1 MTNKEALQIIAE
13 AINIALSKG
22 AFGLIEASNVI
33 KALEKINE
41 EPKEQELKEL

>member
-22 AFGLIEASNVI
+22 AFGLIESSNII
-33 KALEKINE
+33 KALETLNE
-41 EPKEQELKEL
+41 VPKEELKEL

>member
-1 MTNKEALQIIAE
+1 MTNKEALQIVAE

-33 KALEKINE
+33 KALETLNE
-41 EPKEQELKEL
+41 APKEETKED

>member
-41 EPKEQELKEL
+41 APTEELKEL